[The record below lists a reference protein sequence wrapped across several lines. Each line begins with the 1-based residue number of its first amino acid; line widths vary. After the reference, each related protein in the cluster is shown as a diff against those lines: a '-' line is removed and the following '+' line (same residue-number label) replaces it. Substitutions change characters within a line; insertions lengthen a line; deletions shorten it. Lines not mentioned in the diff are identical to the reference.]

1 MGKLRV
7 YVFINFKYEKLKV
20 VLKEKDFPQT
30 LLRFTANDVN
40 SDKAYNA
47 NILVDGAVLVY
58 TAGATEVDSLPGL
71 NGCCVGFVQ

>member
-30 LLRFTANDVN
+30 MLRFTANDLN
-40 SDKAYNA
+40 SDIAYNA
-47 NILVDGAVLVY
+47 NILVDGAVIVY
-58 TAGATEVDSLPGL
+58 TAGAVEVDSLPNL
-71 NGCCVGFVQ
+71 NGCCVGIVQ